1 MRSHRLLIAIAGLVL
16 LAACSSSSNKPA
28 ETKTAEPAKAEK
40 KEPLLYTGREAF
52 QKMYISAHQWAPDAK
67 PYKLESVTNAE
78 SNGKDGKATVWRSGF
93 ASLSRR
99 GIKAFLWSGSQLPD
113 APSAGVS
120 SGVEDTYNPS
130 NSATQVFDFAFLK
143 KDSNEALDVA
153 LKHGGEKLMSAKANA
168 KGKQSGGEPTVNYV
182 LEWNP
187 HENILIW
194 HVIFGDPQ
202 SPKLRVAVNASTGEF
217 MRTEK

>member
-1 MRSHRLLIAIAGLVL
+1 MRSIRLLLPFAALVL
-16 LAACSSSSNKPA
+16 LAACSSGNKPA
-28 ETKTAEPAKAEK
+28 ETKTEPAKAEK

-67 PYKLESVTNAE
+67 PYKLESVINAE
-78 SNGKDGKATVWRSGF
+78 SNGKDGKASVWRSGF
-93 ASLSRR
+93 ASPSRR

-113 APSAGVS
+113 APSPGVS

-153 LKHGGEKLMSAKANA
+153 LKHGGEKLMSAKP
-168 KGKQSGGEPTVNYV
+168 KGKGKESDQTQAVSYF
-182 LEWNP
+182 LDWNP
-187 HENILIW
+187 HENALVW
-194 HVIFGDPQ
+194 HVIFGADPQ
-202 SPKLRVAVNASTGEF
+202 NARLRIAVNASTGEYI
-217 MRTEK
+217 RTEK